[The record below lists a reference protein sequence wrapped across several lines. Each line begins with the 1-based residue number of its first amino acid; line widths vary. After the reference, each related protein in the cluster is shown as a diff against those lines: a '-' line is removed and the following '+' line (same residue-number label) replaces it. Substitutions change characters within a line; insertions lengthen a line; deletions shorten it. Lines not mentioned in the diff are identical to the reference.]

1 MAAWLLTALS
11 LSTVYVTVKRNDKW
25 DIAFTDNSLFLT
37 NNCFEVNMAATQY
50 NS

>member
-1 MAAWLLTALS
+1 MVAWLLTAMS
-11 LSTVYVTVKRNDKW
+11 LLTVYVIKHNDKW